1 MRTRT
6 KEAVKVEAELTRD
19 VLAEG
24 LAIMA
29 ADVKSHKEKSHSA
42 VKALQVKF
50 KIKLFQK
57 LGFFSNWLKSKYA
70 SDKDKVSNFFENFTA
85 CQQGNLVEL
94 DTYSTFRKHCASN
107 WKKYTLRTWNSC
119 RTLQEMDHFSVGI

>member
-1 MRTRT
+1 MFGKWVRKIGYYLDETLYRKEWTRT

-42 VKALQVKF
+42 VKALQAKF
-50 KIKLFQK
+50 KIL
-57 LGFFSNWLKSKYA
+57 
-70 SDKDKVSNFFENFTA
+70 
-85 CQQGNLVEL
+85 
-94 DTYSTFRKHCASN
+94 
-107 WKKYTLRTWNSC
+107 
-119 RTLQEMDHFSVGI
+119 II